1 MCACARERVCVC
13 ARERVCAHAC
23 TCLGGGECFGQ
34 GELPLSRP
42 GGDTECGAGGGTR
55 TRYRAECERE
65 LVRIAG
71 KTQTTFSVKIRLNYV
86 LRAADNPTLT
96 PPLLFPSSVVGDEIL
111 LAKDC
116 PLSLLQIN
124 PS

>member
-1 MCACARERVCVC
+1 MCVRAHA
-13 ARERVCAHAC
+13 RVCAHAC

-71 KTQTTFSVKIRLNYV
+71 REDTDDILSENKTE
-86 LRAADNPTLT
+86 LRPE
-96 PPLLFPSSVVGDEIL
+96 G
-111 LAKDC
+111 C
-116 PLSLLQIN
+116 R
-124 PS
+124 